1 MTAGA
6 VRVNGILDLYKPK
19 GITSMEAVRQVRR
32 LTGLMRGVSVLEAE
46 AALATLPQR
55 AARPLLK
62 LLHSACENARSTR
75 NISKDRLY
83 VARIMVDGGPVLK
96 RVERLSRGGMSIL
109 SKSMS
114 HVSLTLGEREA
125 KPLSYR
131 VPHIKKEKTKPE
143 KKTERAPS
151 RTSAAEPQAQRKS
164 GRLQRLFQRKSMG

>member
-1 MTAGA
+1 MAKAATQTHPTPDIKATLRFLHVA
-6 VRVNGILDLYKPK
+6 PQK
-19 GITSMEAVRQVRR
+19 VRR